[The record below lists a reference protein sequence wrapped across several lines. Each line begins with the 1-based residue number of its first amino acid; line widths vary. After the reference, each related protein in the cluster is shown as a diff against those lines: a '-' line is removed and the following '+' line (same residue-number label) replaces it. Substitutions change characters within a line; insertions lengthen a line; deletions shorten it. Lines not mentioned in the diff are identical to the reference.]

1 METTKLTIKYINYV
15 NLIIIMN
22 TTIPI
27 TKKTKE
33 RLKKYGKMGE
43 TWDSLLNRILD
54 ECKKK

>member
-1 METTKLTIKYINYV
+1 
-15 NLIIIMN
+15 MN

-43 TWDSLLNRILD
+43 TWDALLNRILD

>member
-1 METTKLTIKYINYV
+1 MKSVKYINYM

-43 TWDSLLNRILD
+43 TWDSLINRVLD
-54 ECKKK
+54 KCEKR